1 MVAILLALLSIARV
15 FVVPYIFSTPSQQ
28 ALQSPTPAT
37 VALPA
42 NATVQKS
49 PTEEFVISIIEN
61 LIGTIFIS
69 IAGAIGLYYLSPPE
83 DHDLYAITSIDPS
96 GKAISKLL
104 RLAAKESS
112 EWIFQGGSGT
122 WLRSETM
129 PLLAKEARV
138 ESSVIKLCVQIIDPT
153 NAEAVKAYTDYRR
166 GSDQPD
172 WTVERTQAE
181 LLATIVACAIYT
193 YAEPNLKI
201 ALYLRKTFSRFRFDL
216 SSKYVVITTA
226 DPRAPAIKAPSHSH
240 YYAQYKQDLLQATV
254 TAAACKLE
262 NTVVENKKIRVD
274 SLVEA
279 DVDEI
284 IQAANVQLAFA
295 LTDEMRAEIV
305 RKVKEPRS
313 KYA

>member
-1 MVAILLALLSIARV
+1 MVILLLALLSIARI
-15 FVVPYIFSTPSQQ
+15 FVVPYLFSKPAQQ
-28 ALQSPTPAT
+28 AAQSPTPPTGASLVT
-37 VALPA
+37 AM
-42 NATVQKS
+42 VQKS

-83 DHDLYAITSIDPS
+83 DHDLYAIASIDPS

-104 RLAAKESS
+104 RIAAKESS
-112 EWIFQGGSGT
+112 EWMFQGGSGT

-181 LLATIVACAIYT
+181 LLATIVSCAIYT

-201 ALYLRKTFSRFRFDL
+201 ELHLRKTFSRFRFDL

-254 TAAACKLE
+254 TAKECKLE
-262 NTVVENKKIRVD
+262 NSAVENKKIRLET
-274 SLVEA
+274 LVEA

-284 IQAANVQLAFA
+284 IQAANIQIAYE
-295 LTDEMRAEIV
+295 LTDDIRTEIV
-305 RKVKEPRS
+305 KKVKEPRS

>member
-1 MVAILLALLSIARV
+1 MSIERILANKVVTRNFVWLVAVSLLFLTLFRL
-15 FVVPYIFSTPSQQ
+15 FVLPYWYPPST
-28 ALQSPTPAT
+28 TPKT
-37 VALPA
+37 PL
-42 NATVQKS
+42 
-49 PTEEFVISIIEN
+49 EEFLVSTVES

-69 IAGAIGLYYLSPPE
+69 VAGAIALFWLSPPE
-83 DHDLYAITSIDPS
+83 EDNLYAITSIDPA

-104 RLAAKESS
+104 RDAAKETS

-138 ESSVIKLCVQIIDPT
+138 ESSIIKLCVQIIDPT

-181 LLATIVACAIYT
+181 LLATIVSCAIYT
-193 YAEPNLKI
+193 YVEPNLKI
-201 ALYLRKTFSRFRFDL
+201 ELYLRKTFSRFRFDL
-216 SSKYVVITTA
+216 ASKYVVITTA

-240 YYAQYKQDLLQATV
+240 YYAQYKQDLIQATV
-254 TAAACKLE
+254 TATACKLE
-262 NTVVENKKIRVD
+262 NSAIENKKIRVET
-274 SLVEA
+274 LVEA
-279 DVDEI
+279 NVDEI
-284 IQAANVQLAFA
+284 IQAANIQIAFA
-295 LTDEMRAEIV
+295 LTDEMRTEIV
-305 RKVKEPRS
+305 KKVKEPRS